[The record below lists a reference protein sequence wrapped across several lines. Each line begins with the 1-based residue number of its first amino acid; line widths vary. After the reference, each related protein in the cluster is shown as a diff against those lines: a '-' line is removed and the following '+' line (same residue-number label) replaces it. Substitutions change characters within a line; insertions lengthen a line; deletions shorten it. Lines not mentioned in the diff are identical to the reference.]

1 MSRPSL
7 LLSLVLCLHVLGFAG
22 PTYAEEAVATV
33 LITGANRGIG
43 LAMSEAFKAGGYD
56 VIGTARKPDEA
67 DDLKKIGARVEQ
79 LDVTDAQ
86 SVAALKDRLADVE
99 IDILV
104 NNAGILGRSGDDLE
118 EADLAK
124 IALELD
130 VNTLGPLR
138 VTKALLPNV
147 LASERKMVV
156 NISSMMGSQTLNTW
170 GCCIGYRAS
179 KAALNSINTTL
190 AVAYADEKMTFVVLH
205 PGYVQTDLNEG
216 RGNISAAASGDG
228 LFKVIESLGPDD
240 NGKFYDYQG
249 EAMPW

>member
-7 LLSLVLCLHVLGFAG
+7 FLSLILCLPVCAISMPSF
-22 PTYAEEAVATV
+22 AEEAVATV

-43 LAMSEAFKAGGYD
+43 LAMSEAFKSGGYE
-56 VIGTARKPDEA
+56 VIGTARKPEEA
-67 DDLKKIGARVEQ
+67 DDLKALGARVEQ

-86 SVAALKDRLADVE
+86 SVAALKGRLADKT

-118 EADLAK
+118 DVDIGKVAVE
-124 IALELD
+124 LE

-147 LASERKMVV
+147 LASERKLVI

-190 AVAYADEKMTFVVLH
+190 AVAYAEENMTFVVLH

-216 RGNISAAASGDG
+216 RGNITPKQSGDG